1 MNADSYLRLEGIRK
15 TYGSVHAVTGVDL
28 SVEREE
34 FVTLLGASGSG
45 KTTMLMAIAGFIHLD
60 AGRIALA
67 GQDITYASPSSRQ
80 IGVVFQSYALFPHM
94 TVFENVAYPLRIR
107 RTEAA
112 EVTRRVGK
120 LLEMVQLSHAAQRYP
135 NQLSGGQQQRVAL
148 ARAMVFGPRLLL
160 LDEPLGALDKKLR
173 EQMQTEIKDLQ
184 RELRM
189 TVVSVTHDQVEALS
203 MSDRI
208 AVMRDG
214 KIEQVG
220 TPDAL
225 YRRPN
230 SRFVADFIGE
240 ASLLAATAV
249 QSVQGQMVADLAG
262 SQIRFT
268 SESPVSPGAK
278 MTIIVRPEAIAPAVE
293 TRAVKNRIE
302 GIIERRVYLGDVMK
316 YWVKIA
322 DGQTLLMKRP
332 HVSGTVIHDV
342 GERISLTWAAEDT
355 RLV

>member
-1 MNADSYLRLEGIRK
+1 
-15 TYGSVHAVTGVDL
+15 
-28 SVEREE
+28 
-34 FVTLLGASGSG
+34 
-45 KTTMLMAIAGFIHLD
+45 
-60 AGRIALA
+60 
-67 GQDITYASPSSRQ
+67 
-80 IGVVFQSYALFPHM
+80 
-94 TVFENVAYPLRIR
+94 
-107 RTEAA
+107 
-112 EVTRRVGK
+112 
-120 LLEMVQLSHAAQRYP
+120 MVQLSHAAQRYP

>member
-1 MNADSYLRLEGIRK
+1 MSADSYLRLEGIRK
-15 TYGSVHAVTGVDL
+15 TYDAVHAVDGVDL
-28 SVEREE
+28 DVQREE

-45 KTTMLMAIAGFIHLD
+45 KTTMLMTIAGFIYPD
-60 AGRIALA
+60 AGTVTLA
-67 GQDITYASPSSRQ
+67 GQDITYASPSSRE

-94 TVFENVAYPLRIR
+94 TVFENVAYPLRVR
-107 RTEAA
+107 RKDAA
-112 EVTRRVGK
+112 EVTRRAGE
-120 LLEMVQLSHAAQRYP
+120 LLEMVQLAHAAQRYP

-184 RELRM
+184 RQLRM

-240 ASLLAATAV
+240 ACLLTATAV
-249 QSVQGQMVADLAG
+249 RSAPGEIVAEIAG
-262 SQIRFT
+262 NPIRFT
-268 SESPVSPGAK
+268 SDSPVLEG
-278 MTIIVRPEAIAPAVE
+278 TRITVIVRPEAIAPVGEA
-293 TRAVKNRIE
+293 TAAQNRID
-302 GIIERRVYLGDVMK
+302 GVIERRVYLGDVMK
-316 YWVKIA
+316 YWIKIA
-322 DGQTLLMKRP
+322 DGQTLQMKRP
-332 HVSGTVIHDV
+332 HVSRVTVHDV
-342 GERISLTWAAEDT
+342 GTAVSLAWAIEDT

>member
-1 MNADSYLRLEGIRK
+1 
-15 TYGSVHAVTGVDL
+15 
-28 SVEREE
+28 
-34 FVTLLGASGSG
+34 
-45 KTTMLMAIAGFIHLD
+45 
-60 AGRIALA
+60 
-67 GQDITYASPSSRQ
+67 
-80 IGVVFQSYALFPHM
+80 
-94 TVFENVAYPLRIR
+94 VFENVAYPLRVR

-112 EVTRRVGK
+112 RRTGE

-135 NQLSGGQQQRVAL
+135 HQLSGGQQQRVAL

-184 RELRM
+184 RQLRM

-240 ASLLAATAV
+240 ACLLAATTM
-249 QSVQGQMVADLAG
+249 QSSPGTTMADLAG
-262 SQIRFT
+262 SPIRFASDAPLPAGT
-268 SESPVSPGAK
+268 AVTV
-278 MTIIVRPEAIAPAVE
+278 MVRPEAIAPLAE
-293 TRAVKNRIE
+293 ARLTENRID
-302 GIIERRVYLGDVMK
+302 GVIERRVYLGDVMK
-316 YWVKIA
+316 YWIRIA
-322 DGQTLLMKRP
+322 DGQMLQMKRP
-332 HVSGTVIHDV
+332 HVSGVAVHDV
-342 GERISLTWAAEDT
+342 GARISVAWAVDDT

>member
-1 MNADSYLRLEGIRK
+1 MSADLTLVSKASG
-15 TYGSVHAVTGVDL
+15 TDGTVHAVDGVEL
-28 SVEREE
+28 VVEREE

-45 KTTMLMAIAGFIHLD
+45 KTTMLMTIAGFIYPD
-60 AGRIALA
+60 AGTITLA

-80 IGVVFQSYALFPHM
+80 LGVAFQSYALFPHM
-94 TVFENVAYPLRIR
+94 TVFENVAYPLRVR
-107 RTEAA
+107 RTDAA
-112 EVTRRVGK
+112 ETARRTGE

-184 RELRM
+184 RQLRM
-189 TVVSVTHDQVEALS
+189 TVVSVTHDQVEALSS

-240 ASLLAATAV
+240 ACLLAATTS
-249 QSVQGQMVADLAG
+249 QSPSGATMADLAG
-262 SQIRFT
+262 SAIRFASDAPLPAGT
-268 SESPVSPGAK
+268 AVT
-278 MTIIVRPEAIAPAVE
+278 MMVRPEAIAPFAE
-293 TRAVKNRIE
+293 ARLAE
-302 GIIERRVYLGDVMK
+302 APG
-316 YWVKIA
+316 
-322 DGQTLLMKRP
+322 P
-332 HVSGTVIHDV
+332 TV
-342 GERISLTWAAEDT
+342 
-355 RLV
+355 